1 MLQSMGSQRARRD
14 RATEQQASSLNT
26 PHSGARTGVY
36 SCLRIAETST
46 SKEWTEVRLINA
58 WCQEIIISEVIFFYL
73 YQWREHK
80 HLLKG
85 AKQVAQIMLSTISY
99 IWLFLSL
106 LKKKQNQDFVPS
118 TYKHQKLSRSA
129 HLSWCLRAK
138 RLLFCTWEEAEG
150 NSVELDREDEL
161 CPNQRIAVP
170 ANDLHPRTSGSS
182 KQVSR
187 WIFVFTL
194 EVYISGLLKGNGT
207 VEMKPD

>member
-14 RATEQQASSLNT
+14 WATGQQTSSLNT
-26 PHSGARTGVY
+26 PHSGARTDVC

-73 YQWREHK
+73 YQWREHR

-85 AKQVAQIMLSTISY
+85 AKQFAQIMLSTISY
-99 IWLFLSL
+99 IWFFSLSL
-106 LKKKQNQDFVPS
+106 KKETKSRFVPS
-118 TYKHQKLSRSA
+118 TYRHQKLSRSA

-138 RLLFCTWEEAEG
+138 RLLFCTWEKAEG

-161 CPNQRIAVP
+161 CPNQCIPVP
-170 ANDLHPRTSGSS
+170 ANDLRPRMTGSS

-194 EVYISGLLKGNGT
+194 EVYIAGLLKGNGT